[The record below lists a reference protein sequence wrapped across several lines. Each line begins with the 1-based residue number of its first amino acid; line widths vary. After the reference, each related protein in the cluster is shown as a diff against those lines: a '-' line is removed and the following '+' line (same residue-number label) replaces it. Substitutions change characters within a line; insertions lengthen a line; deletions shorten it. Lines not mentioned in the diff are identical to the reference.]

1 MVSLN
6 TRELQ
11 VDGKKQSENHL
22 QLISCGERGDVFENV
37 HCPGTGRQQRFFTK
51 CQGQNIRQGFLCPS
65 QQIAFL
71 TILIFLHVLQT
82 FRDIRDCKHWGRAA
96 SLRETFCCHGEA
108 QTFHP
113 PPLPPATSSS
123 FDLENLRW
131 SHLSIFRRIYYRE
144 WDPPRVHLP
153 PPSLKTLRVF
163 FLWTC
168 HSQLALRH
176 LPCLTPPLL
185 AHTHSHNLHPRDDS
199 NIQRRLA
206 KQAAFLKIAS
216 AVIKAISC
224 YINGGAQCK
233 RKIWNHLFT
242 KQEHGAIRGTKNK
255 ALLFLPWSLP
265 LGLSWSFVFAI

>member
-1 MVSLN
+1 MWRERWSVCKRSL
-6 TRELQ
+6 
-11 VDGKKQSENHL
+11 
-22 QLISCGERGDVFENV
+22 
-37 HCPGTGRQQRFFTK
+37 PGHWEAATLFHKVPRAKHSPRVPLSLTTNCVPDPSWFSFT
-51 CQGQNIRQGFLCPS
+51 F
-65 QQIAFL
+65 
-71 TILIFLHVLQT
+71 
-82 FRDIRDCKHWGRAA
+82 CKHLGTLGTANIEGELPRLEKLFAA
-96 SLRETFCCHGEA
+96 MVKLKLST
-108 QTFHP
+108 
-113 PPLPPATSSS
+113 PLPCPPATSSS

-131 SHLSIFRRIYYRE
+131 SHLSTFLRIYYRE

-153 PPSLKTLRVF
+153 PPSLKTLWVF

-199 NIQRRLA
+199 NIQRRLV

-216 AVIKAISC
+216 AVIKAIFC

-255 ALLFLPWSLP
+255 ALRFLPPSLS

>member
-1 MVSLN
+1 MCLKTFTARALGGSN
-6 TRELQ
+6 AFSQ
-11 VDGKKQSENHL
+11 SAKGKTFAKGSFVPHNKL
-22 QLISCGERGDVFENV
+22 RSW
-37 HCPGTGRQQRFFTK
+37 PT
-51 CQGQNIRQGFLCPS
+51 
-65 QQIAFL
+65 
-71 TILIFLHVLQT
+71 LIFLHVLQT

-96 SLRETFCCHGEA
+96 SLRETFRCHGEA

-131 SHLSIFRRIYYRE
+131 SHLSIFLRIYYRE

-163 FLWTC
+163 FLGTC

-255 ALLFLPWSLP
+255 ALPFLPRSLP